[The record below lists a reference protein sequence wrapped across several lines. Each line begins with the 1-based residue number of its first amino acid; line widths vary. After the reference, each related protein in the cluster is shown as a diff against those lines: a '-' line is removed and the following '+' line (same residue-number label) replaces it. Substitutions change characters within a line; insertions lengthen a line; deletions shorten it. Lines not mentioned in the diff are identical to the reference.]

1 MSSARFKEI
10 LAAVGGNDQQAMLV
24 FDSERRKE
32 AMDRNLKIQARVE
45 DRARQLQAEF
55 TRYYSDDSTLDA
67 FDVWTVDQWKQENGA
82 GTGAG
87 AGTMP
92 VEQDPRTWCGIPA
105 DIQIQAEEEDKVLD
119 TTDAYKCVFVCPKK
133 YPCIIVAY
141 MVYSTHFLAH
151 SVDTEP
157 LVFRN
162 AKKIRVRE
170 KTVDITEPALVKFF
184 AAPAKVVLHLVR
196 VTARCAEGDGML
208 QLTQAL
214 LSHALLK
221 VARAMP
227 ENVVLVDAQPG
238 AMDAHLANSL
248 AMYETQF
255 GTDRFTNDM
264 ASVAY
269 AAGLKTRN
277 LGILGW
283 NAATVPDP
291 LLLGENYAFEYTESL
306 RAQEAFTLAVSDLSR
321 SP

>member
-10 LAAVGGNDQQAMLV
+10 LAAVGGNEEQATLV
-24 FDSERRKE
+24 FNKERRKE
-32 AMDRNLKIQARVE
+32 ALDQNLKIQARAE

-55 TRYYSDDSTLDA
+55 TRYYSDDSTLDE
-67 FDVWTVDQWKQENGA
+67 FDVWTVEQWKQENGA
-82 GTGAG
+82 GAG
-87 AGTMP
+87 VGVGTMP
-92 VEQDPRTWCGIPA
+92 VDQDPRTWCGIPA
-105 DIQIQAEEEDKVLD
+105 DIHIQAEDEDKVLD
-119 TTDAYKCVFVCPKK
+119 TTDTYKCVFVCPKK
-133 YPCIIVAY
+133 YPSIIVAY

-162 AKKIRVRE
+162 AKKIRVRGE
-170 KTVDITEPALVKFF
+170 IMNITEPALVKYF

-196 VTARCAEGDGML
+196 VTARCAQGDGML

-264 ASVAY
+264 ATVAY
-269 AAGLKTRN
+269 AAGLKPRD
-277 LGILGW
+277 LLILGW

-291 LLLGENYAFEYTESL
+291 LLLEENHAFEYTEAL